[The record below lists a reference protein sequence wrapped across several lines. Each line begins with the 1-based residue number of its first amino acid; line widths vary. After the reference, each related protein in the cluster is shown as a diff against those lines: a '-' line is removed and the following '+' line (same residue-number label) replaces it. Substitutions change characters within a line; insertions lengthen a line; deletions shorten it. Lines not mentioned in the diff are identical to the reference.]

1 MDKILNVIVHP
12 RNHGWILDTIAK
24 QITDRAL
31 KLGISSNILYSF
43 DHIPLDSTVFVTH
56 YSILP
61 YIFALNPSLEN
72 VGVYFT
78 HESADLRRFIPF
90 LNRCRSIIVSN
101 DRELLHLID
110 AGVNLPIIH
119 IVPEGD
125 DPNLWKSHRRLERKI
140 LISHAFYERKNPQ
153 LILDVIKDMPERQFL
168 LLGKDWEKWG
178 RFSELKSLPNLEIK
192 QNVPYSEYPKIYEE
206 CDVYFSAST
215 LEGGG
220 PHSLIEAMMCNMVPV
235 VSMTGNYREYI
246 ANTYNGFY
254 FKPTEKVKNIVTM
267 LEIAYTLD
275 TDVSKTV
282 RGFTWEVFVKEILES
297 LSLAPITEPL
307 S

>member
-101 DRELLHLID
+101 DREFLHLID